1 MNDIKG
7 IMIAFDQK
15 ERNETGS
22 LWIQDG
28 HLCIRLPK
36 EYHSLPIRVL
46 GESQS
51 ESYEAAPRQGLTG
64 ESLSRALSSEQSKLI
79 SKTHGNPQST
89 EISLWDRVA
98 RLKEN
103 ELAGEVI
110 KRDRMLPPINT
121 QQAVKQERTL
131 PSVSKRKFETFSK
144 SSSLVH
150 SMQRDVRPRVSD
162 FGSSR
167 VIRQPD
173 EYESLFMRLK
183 DASNPSVPPL
193 SPQRFRSQ
201 LLPSSRIY
209 EGANIVSS
217 TPSLFRTQGTVRA
230 EPRIPTPS
238 PPQRRFRTYKTYVCE
253 HCGKTFT
260 RKHGFPKKNINDF
273 LT

>member
-1 MNDIKG
+1 M
-7 IMIAFDQK
+7 
-15 ERNETGS
+15 
-22 LWIQDG
+22 
-28 HLCIRLPK
+28 
-36 EYHSLPIRVL
+36 
-46 GESQS
+46 
-51 ESYEAAPRQGLTG
+51 
-64 ESLSRALSSEQSKLI
+64 
-79 SKTHGNPQST
+79 
-89 EISLWDRVA
+89 SLWDRVA

-121 QQAVKQERTL
+121 QQVVKQERTL

-173 EYESLFMRLK
+173 EYESLFVRLK

-217 TPSLFRTQGTVRA
+217 TPSLFRTQDTVRA

-238 PPQRRFRTYKTYVCE
+238 PPQRRFRTYKTYV
-253 HCGKTFT
+253 
-260 RKHGFPKKNINDF
+260 
-273 LT
+273 